1 MEINILYR
9 SKWYFDCL
17 CQRCCDPK
25 ECDSHMSSLLCTKP
39 APVKSKSCG
48 GQVMS
53 KSPTDGD
60 SDWSCQVSFI
70 GQEHTVPSTN
80 NATSTH

>member
-1 MEINILYR
+1 
-9 SKWYFDCL
+9 
-17 CQRCCDPK
+17 
-25 ECDSHMSSLLCTKP
+25 
-39 APVKSKSCG
+39 
-48 GQVMS
+48 MS